1 MSEERSRPTRPRDA
15 AGLVL
20 LRRRGAG
27 REVLLGRR
35 RATAKFLPGV
45 YVYPGGR
52 LDPEDRWESGFEER
66 FAALPGGLDRATTR
80 LAHALLRAAVRETY
94 EETGVLV
101 GSPGRAKAEGT
112 PAIWQAYREAGL
124 QPAFHAARLFV
135 RAVTPTFSRIRFHTR
150 FFLMDAT
157 DLAIGEVRDGEL
169 EDVGWVPLGEARRLP
184 MVDVTEF
191 VLDRAER
198 ELLESPVP
206 LFSYRNDDLRPDL
219 KRRLAQPL
227 GTDSGLGSRT

>member
-1 MSEERSRPTRPRDA
+1 MQHEPSRPARPRDA

-20 LRRRGAG
+20 LRRRGSG

-35 RATAKFLPGV
+35 RATARFLPGV

-66 FAALPGGLDRATTR
+66 FAELPEGLDRATAR
-80 LAHALLRAAVRETY
+80 LAPALLRAAVRETY

-101 GSPGRAKAEGT
+101 GRPGAPRTAGS

-157 DLAIGEVRDGEL
+157 ELAVGETRDGEL
-169 EDVGWVPLGEARRLP
+169 EDVGWVPLAEARRLP

-206 LFSYRNDDLRPDL
+206 LFSYRNDELRPDL

-227 GTDSGLGSRT
+227 STDSGLAPQT

>member
-1 MSEERSRPTRPRDA
+1 
-15 AGLVL
+15 VL

-27 REVLLGRR
+27 REVVLGRR

-52 LDPEDRWESGFEER
+52 LDPEDRQTSGFVER
-66 FAALPGGLDRATTR
+66 FAPLPAGLDRATAR
-80 LAHALLRAAVRETY
+80 LAPALLRAAVRETH
-94 EETGVLV
+94 EETGLLV
-101 GSPGRAKAEGT
+101 GKPGAARGAGGA
-112 PAIWQAYREAGL
+112 AIWQAYRDAGL
-124 QPAFHAARLFV
+124 QPAFDAARLFA

-157 DLAIGEVRDGEL
+157 DLAVGECQDGEL
-169 EDVGWVPLGEARRLP
+169 EDVSWVPLAEARRLP

-198 ELLESPVP
+198 ELLESPLP
-206 LFSYRNDDLRPDL
+206 LFSYRNDELRPDL

-227 GTDSGLGSRT
+227 STGSGLAPQS